1 MFRCDRASQNLGIE
15 ILDVAP
21 GSVRIAMTVRPEMLN
36 GHGLC
41 HGGIL
46 FTFADSAFAFACNSY
61 GEPMVAA
68 GASIDFL
75 APTPGGERLTAI
87 ASEVTRTSRNGVYDV
102 RIVQSSRRIDRCFS
116 RPQLTAANPFS
127 QRNPFMS
134 LQSYVCGR
142 WHSGGGQGIA
152 MRDATTGEIIAT
164 ASSSGIDFCAVL
176 EHARNVGGPALRG
189 LSFHQRAT
197 ALRALAKKLSEL
209 KEEFYALSYRTGATR
224 NDALIDIDGG
234 IGTVFAFAGK
244 GARELPNSHVYVD
257 GDVESLSN
265 GGTFVGQHLYVS
277 REGAAVHIN
286 AFNFPVWGMLEKLA
300 PTLLAGM
307 PAIVKP
313 ATATAYLTEL
323 VVRRMV
329 ESKILPEG
337 ALQLICGS
345 LGDLFEHLNCQ
356 DVVSFTGSAHTA
368 ERLRTHANLI
378 RKAVPFIAET
388 DSLNSSILGL
398 DARPGTPE
406 FDLFVKEV
414 VREMTV
420 KAGQKCTAIRKA
432 LVPTA
437 AVGDVVAALQAAL
450 QKIVIGDPRV
460 EGVRMGPLVSQEQ
473 RTDVMERVEE
483 LHREA
488 ELVSG
493 DLANFAVT
501 GADREHGAFMPPLLL
516 LCNDAKS
523 ARAVHEVEAFGPVAT
538 VLSYRDTRDAIAL
551 ARRSAGSLAAS
562 VFSADD
568 DIARELVL
576 GLAPYHG
583 RILVVNRTCAKESTG
598 HGSPLA
604 PLIHGGPGRAGG
616 GEEMGGIRGV
626 LHYMQRAAV
635 QGSPRHHNRHQRPLG
650 PRQPRARP
658 RASPFPRPFQ
668 RIEVGRYAQVA
679 EREVTVADIE
689 QFAALSGDNFYAHM
703 SETEAAR
710 NPLFGGRVAHGYFL
724 ISAAAGLFVDPDYGP
739 VLGNY
744 GLDELRFVKPVK
756 PGDRIKVRLTCA
768 RKSLRADKGWGE
780 VAWDTEITNQNGETV
795 ASYFVLTMVS
805 IHAVPDSAGK
815 N

>member
-1 MFRCDRASQNLGIE
+1 MN
-15 ILDVAP
+15 
-21 GSVRIAMTVRPEMLN
+21 
-36 GHGLC
+36 
-41 HGGIL
+41 
-46 FTFADSAFAFACNSY
+46 
-61 GEPMVAA
+61 
-68 GASIDFL
+68 
-75 APTPGGERLTAI
+75 
-87 ASEVTRTSRNGVYDV
+87 
-102 RIVQSSRRIDRCFS
+102 
-116 RPQLTAANPFS
+116 
-127 QRNPFMS
+127 
-134 LQSYVCGR
+134 LQSYVCGH
-142 WHSGGGQGIA
+142 WHGGDGPGVA
-152 MRDATTGEIIAT
+152 MRDATTGDIIAT
-164 ASSSGIDFCAVL
+164 ASSSGIDFSAVL
-176 EHARNVGGPALRG
+176 DHARDVGGPALRDMT
-189 LSFHQRAT
+189 FHQRAT
-197 ALRALAKKLSEL
+197 MLRTLAKKLSEL
-209 KEEFYALSYRTGATR
+209 KEEFYTLSYCTGATK

-257 GDVESLSN
+257 GDVEGLSK

-323 VVRRMV
+323 VVRRIV

-337 ALQLICGS
+337 ALQLVCGS
-345 LGDLFEHLNCQ
+345 LGDLFDHLNCQ
-356 DVVSFTGSAHTA
+356 DTVSFTGSAHTA
-368 ERLRTHANLI
+368 ERLRTHPNLI
-378 RKAVPFIAET
+378 RHAVPFIAET

-398 DARPGTPE
+398 DAKSGTPE

-432 LVPTA
+432 LVPA
-437 AVGDVVAALQAAL
+437 AVAGDVVAALQAAL
-450 QKIVIGDPRV
+450 QKIVIGDPRA

-473 RTDVMERVEE
+473 RTDVMERVEQ

-493 DLANFAVT
+493 DLASFAVT
-501 GADREHGAFMPPLLL
+501 GADRERGAFVPPLLL
-516 LCNDAKS
+516 LCNDAKA
-523 ARAVHEVEAFGPVAT
+523 ARAIHEVEAFGPVAT
-538 VLSYRDTRDAIAL
+538 VLSYRDTPDAIAL

-568 DIARELVL
+568 AIARQLVL

-626 LHYMQRAAV
+626 LHYMQRTAV
-635 QGSPRHHNRHQRPLG
+635 QGSPDTITSISGRWVRGSRVLDPGRHPFRIPFNDLKLG
-650 PRQPRARP
+650 DTLKSR
-658 RASPFPRPFQ
+658 
-668 RIEVGRYAQVA
+668 

-756 PGDRIKVRLTCA
+756 PGDKIKVRLTCA

-780 VAWDTEITNQNGETV
+780 VAWDTEITNQNEETV
-795 ASYFVLTMVS
+795 ASYYVLTMVS
-805 IHAVPDSAGK
+805 IHAVPDSVGK